1 MFYLIQENT
10 FKESGY
16 GKLIHALGRLQLP
29 YEIIQVL
36 PFIDTLE
43 FKTDRKDVFCFGAL
57 KLARIHK
64 QYNWS
69 PGVLMTDN
77 HNYNVYSKHYDEN
90 LLNHDSRICRFGD
103 DFEWPTEDLFIR
115 PCDDSK
121 VFDGKIFNVEE
132 WSKLKEY
139 FKMEGLVT
147 SLTDDTLIQVAS
159 PKKIYREFRFWIVN
173 KRIITSSQ
181 YKLGDFVVFSDLIDE
196 NAYEFCESMINEF
209 QLADAFIMDIA
220 LTSDGPKIVE
230 CGCINCAGFYESDP
244 QLLLMSLEETF
255 NLPS

>member
-1 MFYLIQENT
+1 MYYLVQENT

-16 GKLIHALGRLQLP
+16 GKLIHALDRLQLP

-36 PFIDTLE
+36 PFIETLE
-43 FKTDRKDVFCFGAL
+43 FKTGRKDVFCFGAL
-57 KLARIHK
+57 KLARVHR
-64 QYNWS
+64 QYGWS

-77 HNYNVYSKHYDEN
+77 HDYNVYSKHYGED
-90 LLNHDSRICRFGD
+90 LLNFDSKIHKFED

-121 VFDGKIFNVEE
+121 VFDGKVFNVEE
-132 WSKLKEY
+132 WLKLKEY

-173 KRIITSSQ
+173 KRIITASQ
-181 YKLGDFVVFSDLIDE
+181 YKLGSSVVFSNLIDE
-196 NAYEFCESMINEF
+196 KAADFCESMANKF
-209 QLADAFIMDIA
+209 QLADAFIIDVA
-220 LTSDGPKIVE
+220 LTGEGPKIIE

-244 QLLLMSLEETF
+244 QRLLMALEDF
-255 NLPS
+255 F